1 MLALFWRVGG
11 FFLMMSILSIMVHV
25 PTLNFKM
32 RSYFLGIDEADSREQ
47 YLSNPTGAAMSK
59 VLGTIII
66 LTWLS
71 LAVVSFAKI
80 DTPLIEVIR
89 DWQN

>member
-1 MLALFWRVGG
+1 
-11 FFLMMSILSIMVHV
+11 MMSILSILVHV

-32 RSYFLGIDEADSREQ
+32 RSYFLGIDEVNSRDQ
-47 YLSNPTGAAMSK
+47 YLSNPTGAATSK

-71 LAVVSFAKI
+71 LTVITLAKI
-80 DTPLIEVIR
+80 DAPLIEVIR
-89 DWQN
+89 DWLN